1 MAIKDL
7 VHSYTPPRPRK
18 ALFLINFPKSSGCW
32 PVDTWEWC
40 ASKNVTVLQAHHSQV
55 LKLNLIWRKVL
66 INLIIFKIYMDISK
80 IIPREEEENIAET
93 RKSWSPKLPGCAE
106 DKREPTRAEVSAFC
120 WGFATTYKLLG
131 FFSPCFDLKGVVPC
145 LAWNVVQTWNLLN
158 SLHQFYLRKSVNC
171 EMFSKQLRMEDVL
184 FIFFKQI
191 VIFLQSSTQIKTHSS
206 YFAKA
211 LAWISIFCAQ
221 SWQF

>member
-66 INLIIFKIYMDISK
+66 RNLIIFKIYGYIQNNAKRGGRKYCRNQKVLISK
-80 IIPREEEENIAET
+80 VARLRWRQTRAHPCGSVSILLGICDNIQTFGIFQPLLCSQRSCAMFGLKCCSDMELVECFT
-93 RKSWSPKLPGCAE
+93 PILPEKKCKKR
-106 DKREPTRAEVSAFC
+106 KREWRM
-120 WGFATTYKLLG
+120 
-131 FFSPCFDLKGVVPC
+131 
-145 LAWNVVQTWNLLN
+145 
-158 SLHQFYLRKSVNC
+158 FYLY
-171 EMFSKQLRMEDVL
+171 FSNK
-184 FIFFKQI
+184 
-191 VIFLQSSTQIKTHSS
+191 
-206 YFAKA
+206 
-211 LAWISIFCAQ
+211 
-221 SWQF
+221 